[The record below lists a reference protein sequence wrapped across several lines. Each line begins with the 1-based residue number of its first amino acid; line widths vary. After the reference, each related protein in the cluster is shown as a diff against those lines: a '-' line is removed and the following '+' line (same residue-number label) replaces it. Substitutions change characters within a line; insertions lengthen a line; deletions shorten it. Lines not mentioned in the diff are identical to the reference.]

1 MSECSFQ
8 IKIEADPAE
17 AIKKVK
23 AKIEQEGGT
32 FNGDENEGKFSLPTP
47 VGVIEG
53 SYQVTADELKID
65 ITKKPVFLP
74 CSMLEAELKKR
85 L

>member
-1 MSECSFQ
+1 MAECSFKF
-8 IKIEADPAE
+8 KIETAPAE
-17 AIKKVK
+17 TIEKVK
-23 AKIEQEGGT
+23 TKIEQEGGT
-32 FNGDENEGKFSLPTP
+32 FNGDENEGIFSLPTP

-65 ITKKPVFLP
+65 ITKKPAFLP
-74 CSMLEAELKKR
+74 CSMLEGELKKR

>member
-1 MSECSFQ
+1 MAECSFKF
-8 IKIEADPAE
+8 KIETNPAE
-17 AIKKVK
+17 TINKVK
-23 AKIEQEGGT
+23 TKIEQEGGK
-32 FNGDENEGKFSLPTP
+32 FNGDENEGTFSLPTP

-65 ITKKPVFLP
+65 ITKKPAFIP
-74 CSMLEAELKKR
+74 CSMLEGELKKR

>member
-1 MSECSFQ
+1 MAECSFKF
-8 IKIEADPAE
+8 KIEAAPAE

-23 AKIEQEGGT
+23 AKIEQEGGE
-32 FNGDENEGKFSLPTP
+32 FNGNKNEGTFSLPTP

-65 ITKKPVFLP
+65 ITKKPAFLP

>member
-1 MSECSFQ
+1 MAECSFQ
-8 IKIEADPAE
+8 FKIETNPVE
-17 AIKKVK
+17 TIEKVK
-23 AKIEQEGGT
+23 AKIEQEGGA
-32 FNGDENEGKFSLPTP
+32 FNGDENDGTFSLPTP

-74 CSMLEAELKKR
+74 CSMLEGELNKR